1 MATRCMYC
9 EDSLGTDIDHFQ
21 PIANAPL
28 RAFEWV
34 NQLLACSHCNS
45 NEKRDAYPCD
55 ADGLC
60 LLVDLSREDP
70 AEHLT
75 LLLAAGVYEPRTP
88 KGETTIEVFK
98 LNRPDLVRGR
108 RNAFISTESN
118 LQSWYRRHQEGNETR
133 ADRIATALRE
143 SPFADVL
150 RAMER
155 LPERVAVIVLE
166 EETLPALETW
176 LTGGFSRVVRD
187 LNSSSEKG
195 G

>member
-1 MATRCMYC
+1 M
-9 EDSLGTDIDHFQ
+9 
-21 PIANAPL
+21 
-28 RAFEWV
+28 
-34 NQLLACSHCNS
+34 
-45 NEKRDAYPCD
+45 
-55 ADGLC
+55 
-60 LLVDLSREDP
+60 
-70 AEHLT
+70 
-75 LLLAAGVYEPRTP
+75 YEPRTP